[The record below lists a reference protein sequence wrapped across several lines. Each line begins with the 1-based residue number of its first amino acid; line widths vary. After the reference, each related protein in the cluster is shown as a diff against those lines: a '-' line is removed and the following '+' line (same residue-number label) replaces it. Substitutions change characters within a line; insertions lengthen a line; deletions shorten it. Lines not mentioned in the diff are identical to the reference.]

1 MENRVADLEN
11 RVRQL
16 EILANKLEALV
27 RHQREELAELRD
39 QHKSLSR
46 DLNTVEL
53 SLLSQTK

>member
-16 EILANKLEALV
+16 EILADRLEALV
-27 RHQREELAELRD
+27 RHQREELIELRE

-46 DLNTVEL
+46 DLNTVQCV
-53 SLLSQTK
+53 LLDRL